1 MFTIVEI
8 KVNAAKNVVATAELF
23 KTDVITN
30 KVKSAVDYYVEMKN
44 KLLKINGSDNRII
57 VEYVPMNY
65 TSVETIIANLHVR
78 TLKDAESYNHIAKTL
93 NRAIKATNKVNMK
106 NYSLIEEIDIV
117 KLDRELKFPIKK
129 ND

>member
-8 KVNAAKNVVATAELF
+8 KVNAANNIVASTELF
-23 KTDVITN
+23 KVDVLTDN
-30 KVKSAVDYYVEMKN
+30 LKSAVDSYVEMKN
-44 KLLKINGSDNRII
+44 KVLSINGSDNRIA
-57 VEYVPMNY
+57 VECLPINW
-65 TSVETIIANLHVR
+65 TSSETIIANLHVR

-106 NYSLIEEIDIV
+106 NYSLIEEIDVV

-129 ND
+129 